1 MATGK
6 AASKTAPGKAVAK
19 VEQKSTAVQ
28 TLSEEQLAALESQSE
43 QQFSIDDLATPWLR
57 VLQPLS
63 GVVQKK
69 GEDYV
74 EGAEPGMFFNT
85 ASKELWDGE
94 EGIHFIPVYHEPSYT
109 EWTKGS
115 KTVKSKF
122 VKDHR
127 THALPTK
134 QDDDNNE
141 VLANGNVLR
150 FAHKYFG
157 FVVNVEDGMVVPVI
171 FNLAGMQR
179 RKARAWNTAMDA
191 WREPRSN
198 GQGTFKPQPFYGV
211 YHITTVFESNDKGNW
226 YGVNMPVR
234 THLTKDLPNGW
245 NIFQEAAAFALQA
258 KAGDVKEQ
266 VVEAEEVE
274 ITPAGGDGRF

>member
-1 MATGK
+1 MPAAKKTG
-6 AASKTAPGKAVAK
+6 TAVAK
-19 VEQKSTAVQ
+19 AAPKSTAVQ
-28 TLSEEQLAALESQSE
+28 TLDAAQVAAFESQSE
-43 QQFSIDDLATPWLR
+43 QQFSLDDLATPWLR

-63 GVVQKK
+63 GAVQKK
-69 GEDYV
+69 GEEYV
-74 EGAEPGMFFNT
+74 QGAEPGMFFNT

-94 EGIHFIPVYHEPSYT
+94 EGIHFIPVYHEVSYT

-127 THALPTK
+127 TVALPTQ

-157 FVVNVEDGMVVPVI
+157 FVTNVEDGAVTPVI

-191 WREPRSN
+191 WREPKSN
-198 GQGTFKPQPFYGV
+198 GSGFFKPHPFYGV
-211 YHITTVFESNDKGNW
+211 YLIKTVFESNDKGNW
-226 YGVNMPVR
+226 YGIELPVR
-234 THLTKDLPNGW
+234 VALTKDLPNGW
-245 NIFQEAAAFALQA
+245 TIFQEAALFAQNAHKGL
-258 KAGDVKEQ
+258 VKEAAIEDAED
-266 VVEAEEVE
+266 VV
-274 ITPAGGDGRF
+274 ITKPNDGKF